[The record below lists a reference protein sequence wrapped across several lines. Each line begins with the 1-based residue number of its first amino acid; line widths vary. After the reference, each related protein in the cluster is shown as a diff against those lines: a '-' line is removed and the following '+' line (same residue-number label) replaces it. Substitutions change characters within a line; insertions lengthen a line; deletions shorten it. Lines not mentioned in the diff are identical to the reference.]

1 MNEALEVD
9 GHTIEISNRDKLL
22 FPESDITKG
31 DVIDYYR
38 RIASIM
44 LPHMKGRPLTMQ
56 RFPDGI
62 EGGGFYEK
70 RAPDYFPPWIRR
82 VSIMVEGENEEQ
94 EQIICEDEATLTYLA
109 NQACLTHHI
118 WLSQADRLHQP
129 DKLIFDLDPPT
140 EAFEPVRQA
149 AYDLRDLLEEV
160 GLRPYLMTTGSR
172 GLHVVVALDR
182 SAGFDAVRSFA
193 RDLAQVLADRFPER
207 LTIEQRKAKR
217 EGRLFLDY
225 LRNAYG
231 QNSVAPYSLRAK
243 PGAPVATPLDWSEL
257 HDQELGSQSYTI
269 QNVFRRMGQKEDPWQ
284 EFGRRSQALEDAQ
297 QKLSEINCE

>member
-70 RAPDYFPPWIRR
+70 KAPDYFPPWIRR

-94 EQIICEDEATLTYLA
+94 EQITCEDEATLTYLA